1 MRRDINYFFGIGNL
15 VRDPDLRFT
24 PQGTPVCRFSIA
36 MNRRY
41 RDKNGNFV
49 DDTTFITVAAWSRLG
64 ELCARYLSKGSRVA
78 VVGELRSSSW
88 EDRNGGKR
96 ISYEVRAENIQ
107 FLTLARPVVQEE
119 VKEIPDIGEG
129 FDTPEPFTFDTDHSG
144 EEILG
149 DLEDIPANEQEE
161 GMAPF

>member
-41 RDKNGNFV
+41 RDKSGNFV
-49 DDTTFITVAAWSRLG
+49 DDTTFVTVAAWSKLG

-96 ISYEVRAENIQ
+96 VSYEVRAENIQ
-107 FLTLARPVVQEE
+107 FLTPARPVVQEE
-119 VKEIPDIGEG
+119 VKEFPDMEG
-129 FDTPEPFTFDTDHSG
+129 DFETPEPFTFDATDT
-144 EEILG
+144 EKEILG
-149 DLEDIPANEQEE
+149 DLEDIPVDDQEE